1 MAASEFL
8 KARQTRYG
16 AYLAAYVIV
25 VVLILGAINYL
36 SSTHNKSY
44 DATANKR
51 YTLSDQT
58 KKIVGGPEERCRYH
72 LLPESQ

>member
-16 AYLAAYVIV
+16 AYVTVYVLV
-25 VVLILGAINYL
+25 VIAILGAINYL
-36 SSTHNKSY
+36 ASSHNKSY

-58 KKIVGGPEERCRYH
+58 KKIVGG
-72 LLPESQ
+72 